1 MARVTAYQLILRQVK
16 CSYRGSLPL
25 AVEASQFDLER
36 SHLLGFGLG
45 GGLRVGLGPP
55 ASIGA
60 CRGRWSSIIPLFYN
74 ESPTII
80 LYMLPPS
87 AFL

>member
-74 ESPTII
+74 KCPTII